1 MTHNVATAYACVAYR
16 VMEYDGE
23 LLNEKQF
30 KVILKMLFGFTMKRK
45 LKKSIIKTSYS
56 VQMTPS

>member
-45 LKKSIIKTSYS
+45 LREK
-56 VQMTPS
+56 

>member
-45 LKKSIIKTSYS
+45 LKKSIKRFWLMQI
-56 VQMTPS
+56 

>member
-45 LKKSIIKTSYS
+45 LKKSIIITSYS
-56 VQMTPS
+56 VQMTRS